1 MYISSRIFPSITFPE
16 VEFTISAFIGAY
28 CFKIIIIYRPKNL
41 EGIVL
46 KNQKI
51 SWEDSWEVCW

>member
-1 MYISSRIFPSITFPE
+1 MYISSLIFPSITFPE

-51 SWEDSWEVCW
+51 SWENS